1 MHSFGLIQRYTQLDI
16 FITTDYSNHY
26 YINQR
31 NDAPANHDEHVCAG
45 FLLKTSVILLI
56 GVVANHDA

>member
-1 MHSFGLIQRYTQLDI
+1 MVVIY
-16 FITTDYSNHY
+16 
-26 YINQR
+26 
-31 NDAPANHDEHVCAG
+31 APANHDEHVCAG